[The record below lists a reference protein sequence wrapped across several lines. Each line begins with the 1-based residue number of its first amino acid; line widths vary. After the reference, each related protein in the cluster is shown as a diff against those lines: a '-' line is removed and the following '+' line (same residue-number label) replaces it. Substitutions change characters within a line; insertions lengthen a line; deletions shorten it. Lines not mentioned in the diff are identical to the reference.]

1 MTNRATANQLVPIA
15 NVTRLLGYHDARNFR
30 QSVAPRIGLSVIQVG
45 LRWFAHEN
53 DVQDVMNS
61 LNQAAKKGG
70 NK

>member
-1 MTNRATANQLVPIA
+1 MTNIATANQLVPIA

-30 QSVAPRIGLSVIQVG
+30 QSVAPRIGLSVMQVG

-70 NK
+70 KL